1 MNSRH
6 VVDEYIHVLIVSNAL
21 QLVLVMTGYAESDQ
35 YIQKLWVNLKARST
49 ASKSSLSYDM
59 NSFQNTIAV
68 SPCVE

>member
-6 VVDEYIHVLIVSNAL
+6 VVDEYIHVLIVSKAL